1 MAVTD
6 VGLPQWVYI
15 KSFDHRIAVD
25 PTSVSFAD
33 SFSPRRSLKTQNRP
47 LSYNFLITSSQSIKI
62 TLG

>member
-25 PTSVSFAD
+25 PTSVSF
-33 SFSPRRSLKTQNRP
+33 SPRRSLKTQNRP
-47 LSYNFLITSSQSIKI
+47 LSYPV
-62 TLG
+62 LGADKKD